1 MKYLPK
7 IAAIAFVLLFM
18 AIGTAFAGDV
28 TQGELQV
35 INKEGRV
42 VNLCPLKHTDVKAD
56 ISGFVSRVTV
66 TQVFSNPFK
75 DHIEAVYVFPLPQN
89 SAVDSMTMKIGKR
102 TIKGV
107 IKEKE
112 EARKIYED
120 AKKQGKTAALL
131 DQNRP
136 NIFTQSV
143 ANIGP
148 GEEVIIDISYVET
161 LAYNDGIYE
170 FVFPMVVGPR
180 YMPGAPSGK
189 QGTGWS
195 PDTTQVPDASKISP
209 PVAPKGTR
217 AGHDITVSVN
227 IDAGVPIKAIRSV
240 LHKVNVKHAGSSKN
254 AVITLS
260 QQDNIPNKDFIL
272 QFETAGKTIED
283 AILSHAKD
291 GEGFFT
297 LILQP
302 PDKPKQ
308 AEITP
313 KEMYFVLDA
322 SGSQMG
328 WPVEKAKE
336 TMKYCIENMNN
347 NDTFQILS
355 FDNNVTPCFKSPVPN
370 TKENREAAQQWLA
383 TQAGRGGTQ
392 MMKAIDYSLGAPAD
406 PERMRIVVFM
416 TDGYVGNDMAI
427 LDAIQKK
434 LGNARLFPFGTGNS
448 VNRYLLEG
456 MAKMGK
462 GEVEWVTLNRHGDEV
477 AEAFQDKIGNPL
489 LLDIKVDWGNA
500 PVKDIYPQQIPDLFS
515 GKPVILKGR
524 CEGSFDGTITLKGMQ
539 AGKPFS
545 RKIRVD
551 FPKNRAENDVL
562 GVLWARA
569 KIEDLMNRDL
579 KGIQQGKPD
588 KEIKQ
593 MITNLGLKFK
603 LMTQFTSFVAVEEK
617 VVNKDG
623 KLVTVPVP
631 VEMPDGV
638 SHEGVFG
645 KDRTERESRAVFGGG
660 KTYSRMPAKSSIKK
674 QPGPSAPP
682 PPVNQ
687 TPISPAPEEDDNI
700 PVRPDSKPT
709 SKISDSLKGIEK
721 KVENEG
727 SNGNLKL
734 DTFEVK
740 NGKIELILSVSHISR
755 KILMKLKEMG
765 FVVKT
770 QSKTNKV
777 ITGVIAVEKIEELAK
792 LSFVLK
798 IDPNPSK

>member
-1 MKYLPK
+1 MKNRFA
-7 IAAIAFVLLFM
+7 IAAAVIILLFM
-18 AIGTAFAGDV
+18 AVIPVFAGDV

-35 INKEGRV
+35 INKEGKV

-56 ISGFVSRVTV
+56 VSGFVSRVTV
-66 TQVFSNPFK
+66 MQVFSNPFK

-89 SAVDSMTMKIGKR
+89 AAVDSMTMKIGKR

-131 DQNRP
+131 DQDRP

-161 LAYNDGIYE
+161 LSYNDGIYE

-180 YMPGAPSGK
+180 YMPGAPAGK

-195 PDTTQVPDASKISP
+195 PDTSQVPDASKISP

-217 AGHDITVSVN
+217 AGHDITVSVH
-227 IDAGVPIKAIRSV
+227 IDAGVPIRNIRSV
-240 LHKVNVKHAGSSKN
+240 LHKVNVKHAGSSSI
-254 AVITLS
+254 ADIALS
-260 QQDNIPNKDFIL
+260 NQDTIPNKDFIL

-283 AILSHAKD
+283 AVLSHAKD

-355 FDNNVTPCFKSPVPN
+355 FDNNVNPCFKAPVPN

-383 TQAGRGGTQ
+383 TQAGRGGTE
-392 MMKAIDYSLGAPAD
+392 MMKAIDYSLGAPPD

-427 LDAIQKK
+427 LEAIQKK

-500 PVKDIYPQQIPDLFS
+500 PVKDIYPQEIPDLFS

-524 CEGSFDGTITLKGMQ
+524 YEGSFNGTITLKGMQ
-539 AGKPFS
+539 TGKPFE
-545 RKIRVD
+545 RKIKVD
-551 FPKNRAENDVL
+551 FPKNQTANDVL

-569 KIEDLMNRDL
+569 KIEDLMNRNL
-579 KGIQQGKPD
+579 KGIQSGQPD

-593 MITNLGLKFK
+593 MIINLGLKFK
-603 LMTQFTSFVAVEEK
+603 LMTQYTSFVAVEEK

-645 KDRTERESRAVFGGG
+645 KDSVENEKLGSLAGG
-660 KTYSRMPAKSSIKK
+660 KTYSRMAPKPLVKK

-687 TPISPAPEEDDNI
+687 APISPAPEEDVDA
-700 PVRPDSKPT
+700 PVARDVTPV
-709 SKISDSLKGIEK
+709 SKIGDSLKNIDK
-721 KVENEG
+721 KVKEEG
-727 SNGNLKL
+727 TNGNLKL
-734 DTFEVK
+734 ENFEVK
-740 NGKIELILSVSHISR
+740 DGKVEVILTVTHISE
-755 KILMKLKEMG
+755 KVLAKLKEIG
-765 FVVKT
+765 FVLKT
-770 QSKTNKV
+770 HSKAHNV
-777 ITGVIAVEKIEELAK
+777 ITGVIAVDKIEELAK
-792 LSFVLK
+792 LQFIQK
-798 IDPNPSK
+798 IDPSPSK